1 MKTFAKTFILLFFI
15 GLTFSGCEKIKS
27 LADVKFDAELDA
39 DLNVTVPADGLKS
52 GALEGFTFSKSAT
65 IDPTSDADI
74 EKYFD
79 KLKSFEVY
87 EVTGT
92 IKSVTGG
99 PVKILSG
106 TISVTSGSTV
116 AEWTI
121 TNFNVVN
128 GATIVLDNS
137 GGQWDKINKILDGK
151 KTFTAMVQGTT
162 DKSGIS
168 FTVHVVIKSH
178 VKANALG

>member
-15 GLTFSGCEKIKS
+15 GATFTSCEKAKS
-27 LADVKFDAELDA
+27 LLDVKFDSELSG
-39 DLNVTVPADGLKS
+39 DLNVTVPAEGLKS
-52 GALEGFTFSKSAT
+52 AALGAGDSFSKSVT
-65 IDPTSDADI
+65 IDPKSDADI

-79 KLKSFEVY
+79 KLKSFDVQ

-92 IKSVTGG
+92 VKSVTGG

-116 AEWTI
+116 ASWSV
-121 TNFNVVN
+121 TNFNVTN

-137 GGQWDKINKILDGK
+137 GGQWDKVNKILDEK
-151 KTFTAMVQGTT
+151 KSFTASIEGTS
-162 DKSGIS
+162 DKGGVS
-168 FTVHVVIKSH
+168 FTIRVTIK
-178 VKANALG
+178 VKVTANPL